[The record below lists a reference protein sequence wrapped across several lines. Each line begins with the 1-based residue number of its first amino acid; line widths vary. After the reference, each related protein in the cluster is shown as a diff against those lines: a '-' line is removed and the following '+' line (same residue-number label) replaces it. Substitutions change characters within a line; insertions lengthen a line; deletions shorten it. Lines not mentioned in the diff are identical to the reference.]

1 MGMTRE
7 ELSAYMKEY
16 RKKHLSRI
24 RHTRKEW
31 WKKNSERINYERRV
45 RYYTD
50 PEFRQWDIERHIKHK
65 QKENPNEN

>member
-24 RHTRKEW
+24 RRTRKEW
-31 WKKNSERINYERRV
+31 WKKNSDRVNYERRV

-50 PEFRQWDIERHIKHK
+50 PEFRQWDIERHLKHK
-65 QKENPNEN
+65 PKENPNEN